1 MTERFD
7 ILISGASY
15 SGAALAL
22 ALEKSLGGPPQP
34 ALRIGVLDKSTPA
47 AGNQQAESP
56 RAFAIAAASRNLL
69 EYIGIWPQIAE
80 KSQPVAQIEIS
91 DSPLDAGIR
100 PVLLT
105 YENTIDDCAPGSHI
119 VPDAV
124 LANALHTALENSSVA
139 LVQGVEALELREN
152 NSGAT
157 LQCSDGIERTA
168 DLIVAAEGRQSR
180 LRDQAG
186 IKSIGWDYNQS
197 GICTVIS
204 HTKPH
209 HGRAAQHFLPGG
221 PFAMLPLPGNKT
233 CITWSEKSGEAR
245 RIMALD
251 DQSFLAEV
259 EKRVAGRLG
268 DLSIVTRPASWP
280 LNLRMSRS
288 LVAGRLALL
297 GDTAR
302 GVHPIAGQGLN
313 LGMRDVAA
321 LTEIIV
327 ENARI
332 GLPPSD
338 PDGLQRY
345 ERWRRFDSAM
355 SAAAFDGLNRLF
367 SNDNTLLRSIRE
379 AGLGLVDRLPFAK
392 TLFVNE
398 AAGLS
403 GEVPRL
409 LRGEAL

>member
-1 MTERFD
+1 MTDRFD

-34 ALRIGVLDKSTPA
+34 ALKIGVLDKSNPTA
-47 AGNQQAESP
+47 ASQQPESP

-69 EYIGIWPQIAE
+69 EYIGVWPQIAD
-80 KSQPVAQIEIS
+80 KSQPVAQIEIT

-100 PVLLT
+100 PVLMT
-105 YENTIDDCAPGSHI
+105 YENTVDGCEPGSHI

-124 LANALHTALENSSVA
+124 LANALHAALDNSSITV
-139 LVQGVEALELREN
+139 LRGVEALEMRDI
-152 NSGAT
+152 NSAAAVK
-157 LQCSDGIERTA
+157 CSDGIERTA
-168 DLIVAAEGRQSR
+168 DLVVAAEGRISR

-186 IKSIGWDYNQS
+186 IKSLGWDYNQS
-197 GICTVIS
+197 GICTVIAHS
-204 HTKPH
+204 KPH
-209 HGRAAQHFLPGG
+209 DGRAAQHFLPGG
-221 PFAMLPLPGNKT
+221 PFAILPLPGNKS

-251 DQSFLAEV
+251 EAGFLAEV

-268 DLSIVTRPASWP
+268 ELSIVTKPAYWP
-280 LNLRMSRS
+280 LNLRISRS
-288 LVAGRLALL
+288 LVAGRLALI

-327 ENARI
+327 DNARI

-345 ERWRRFDSAM
+345 ERWRRFDSTM
-355 SAAAFDGLNRLF
+355 SAAAFHGLNKLF
-367 SNDNTLLRSIRE
+367 SNDNTLLRSVRE

-392 TLFVNE
+392 SLFVNE